1 VWATGGGANIAGVG
15 AAGGAKN
22 AGSTATE
29 GAKAVAWIWAILTE
43 LATLYASNFAC
54 VMLVQ

>member
-1 VWATGGGANIAGVG
+1 MWATGGTKVAGDG

-43 LATLYASNFAC
+43 FATLYASNFAC
-54 VMLVQ
+54 VKLVQ